1 MDNSSTKDCLISFRQ
16 FSLVCIRI
24 PVRSEDGGFVGALT
38 FSCLAKG
45 SVRAVCFSLYLL
57 DGALCSGTLS

>member
-1 MDNSSTKDCLISFRQ
+1 M
-16 FSLVCIRI
+16 
-24 PVRSEDGGFVGALT
+24 RSEDGGFVGALA